1 MWWWILTVLF
11 FLISVGVST
20 LVYFSLRRINQYE
33 GLIIEFQ
40 NIIEFATTKMKQ
52 VDANGHYESDDET
65 GFFFQQLKE
74 LQELLNGIF
83 ENEETEENSDAQKE
97 KDKVD
102 NLKQKFEELFA

>member
-33 GLIIEFQ
+33 GLIIEIQ

-52 VDANGHYESDDET
+52 VDAKGHYESDDET

-83 ENEETEENSDAQKE
+83 ENEKTEENSNSAEEKE
-97 KDKVD
+97 
-102 NLKQKFEELFA
+102 

>member
-1 MWWWILTVLF
+1 MWWLLTILYFLF
-11 FLISVGVST
+11 GVGLST

-33 GLIIEFQ
+33 GFIIEIQ
-40 NIIEFATTKMKQ
+40 NIIEFATAKMKQ

-83 ENEETEENSDAQKE
+83 ENEQIEENSSGAEEKE
-97 KDKVD
+97 
-102 NLKQKFEELFA
+102 

>member
-1 MWWWILTVLF
+1 MWWWILTILF
-11 FLISVGVST
+11 FLISVGLSV

-33 GLIIEFQ
+33 GLIIQIQ

-83 ENEETEENSDAQKE
+83 ENEEIEENSSSAEE
-97 KDKVD
+97 KK
-102 NLKQKFEELFA
+102 

>member
-1 MWWWILTVLF
+1 MWWWILTILF
-11 FLISVGVST
+11 FLISVASTT

-33 GLIIEFQ
+33 GLIMEFQ

-52 VDANGHYESDDET
+52 VDARGHYESDDET

-83 ENEETEENSDAQKE
+83 ENEEVGENSSAKE
-97 KDKVD
+97 QEK
-102 NLKQKFEELFA
+102 

>member
-1 MWWWILTVLF
+1 MWWWILTILF
-11 FLISVGVST
+11 FLISVGLSA

-33 GLIIEFQ
+33 GFIIEIQ

-52 VDANGHYESDDET
+52 VDASGHYESDDET

-83 ENEETEENSDAQKE
+83 ENEETEENSGAKE
-97 KDKVD
+97 KEKS
-102 NLKQKFEELFA
+102 

>member
-1 MWWWILTVLF
+1 MWWVLTILF
-11 FLISVGVST
+11 FLISVTSTT

-33 GLIIEFQ
+33 SFIIELQ

-52 VDANGHYESDDET
+52 VDSRGHYESDDET

-83 ENEETEENSDAQKE
+83 ENEEEESGSAKE
-97 KDKVD
+97 EKS
-102 NLKQKFEELFA
+102 